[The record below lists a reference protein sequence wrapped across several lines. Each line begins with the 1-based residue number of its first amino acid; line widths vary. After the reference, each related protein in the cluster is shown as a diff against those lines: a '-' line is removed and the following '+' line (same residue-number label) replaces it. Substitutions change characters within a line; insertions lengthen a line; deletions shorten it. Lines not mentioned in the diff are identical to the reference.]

1 MNLPAIDTQINKIF
15 PFTCSDMICFNEKYY
30 WSGIK
35 ENMEKLKGS
44 QRKYLRSLAHHLK
57 PVVMVGRNG
66 VSPQLIKSVDTAL
79 NDHELIKV
87 KFLEFKE
94 DKKEI
99 SVQIGQST
107 KSEVVGI
114 IGNIAIFY
122 RQHQEPELR
131 KIII

>member
-1 MNLPAIDTQINKIF
+1 
-15 PFTCSDMICFNEKYY
+15 
-30 WSGIK
+30 
-35 ENMEKLKGS
+35 MEKLKGS

-66 VSPQLIKSVDTAL
+66 VGAQLIKSVNTAL

-87 KFLEFKE
+87 KFVEFKE

-99 SVQIGQST
+99 SAQIEQAT

-114 IGNIAIFY
+114 IGNIAIFF
-122 RQHQEPELR
+122 RQHPQTEQR
-131 KIII
+131 KIKI